1 MRQIKML
8 IKWQLFFSLILNNK
22 KKVTFEYENARN
34 NMLRVYRKFL

>member
-1 MRQIKML
+1 MRQIKVL

-22 KKVTFEYENARN
+22 KKVTFEYENAN